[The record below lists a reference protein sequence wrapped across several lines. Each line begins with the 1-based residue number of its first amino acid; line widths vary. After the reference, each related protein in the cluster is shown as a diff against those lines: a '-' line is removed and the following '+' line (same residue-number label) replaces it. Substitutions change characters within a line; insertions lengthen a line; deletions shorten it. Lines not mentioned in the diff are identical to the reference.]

1 MISRYPA
8 PRSQQV
14 LKNARPIVDGIH
26 PLDQH
31 LIPLAQLE
39 IDGLETAPKKDLHVT
54 EYIYMIKEDLPPT
67 LLPVIK
73 ESSNRVW
80 FHHICYLVHRAL
92 AYSLHVHCK
101 VVESRYELT
110 TDQATKVAF
119 SADAAAGATEGEE
132 AIEKVAEFW
141 CFTPIK
147 LRKNYATYWTSSGKN
162 APVNPSTNGE
172 LVVLQVS
179 SDFAR

>member
-1 MISRYPA
+1 M
-8 PRSQQV
+8 
-14 LKNARPIVDGIH
+14 DGQH

-31 LIPLAQLE
+31 LVPLAQLE
-39 IDGLETAPKKDLHVT
+39 VSGLDTAPKKDLHVT

-92 AYSLHVHCK
+92 AYTLHVQCK
-101 VVESRYELT
+101 VVESRYALT
-110 TDQATKVAF
+110 TDDAMKVAF
-119 SADAAAGATEGEE
+119 SADATASASDADE

-162 APVNPSTNGE
+162 TPASPSTHME
-172 LVVLQVS
+172 LTVLQVICQLVNTWERVYVEMVKDKPFS
-179 SDFAR
+179 N